1 MTDLEHVMEIF
12 VDADISIIKE
22 IIYFDGWCGYEESGG
37 YLIFKGIDDS
47 IQCCNYGYSVMS
59 DDNNNYFDPR
69 EITAEEALEMIQEM
83 EKAKNE
89 D

>member
-1 MTDLEHVMEIF
+1 MTDLEHVMEVF

-22 IIYFDGWCGYEESGG
+22 IIYFDGWCGYEECGG

-47 IQCCNYGYSVMS
+47 IQYCEYGSYVMA
-59 DDNNNYFDPR
+59 DDNTNYFRPQ
-69 EITAEEALEMIQEM
+69 EVTADEALEMIQEM

-89 D
+89 N